1 MTTGGH
7 PPPISAEVLFNV
19 QRRGLSAEMI
29 MVSSIVDGLPK
40 RCGKSQC
47 NDGAVRKQGHQ
58 FLCAKHYR
66 FGQMRVLAKRRGLAV
81 PSHEVLHG
89 LCDERLICPDC
100 GRLMNWLS
108 EDGMSSVASL
118 QHYRDGSFGIVC
130 RSCNTRHAYMQG
142 DSFRDIPSDHKY
154 CPCCKTSKSRS
165 EFYVDA
171 GRSGE
176 LKTKSH
182 CKKCSDEAISNWRK
196 SNREKYNDQ
205 QRNYRAKRKAEGNP
219 VRGRGKS
226 A

>member
-1 MTTGGH
+1 
-7 PPPISAEVLFNV
+7 
-19 QRRGLSAEMI
+19 

-47 NDGAVRKQGHQ
+47 NDGAARKQGHQ

-89 LCDERLICPDC
+89 LCDESLICPDC

-118 QHYRDGSFGIVC
+118 QHYRDGSLGIVC

-182 CKKCSDEAISNWRK
+182 CKKCSDEAINNWRK

-219 VRGRGKS
+219 VRGRGQS